1 MASLLLN
8 ADLYDQVRACL
19 DTSLDEAGLPNEII
33 DQPQYAYAAA
43 DEVLSRD
50 PLAESYFDDAK
61 VRRVQNAVAYLT
73 AARLCPALPNLTS
86 FQEGELRYQMKEF
99 DPIAKAAQLRAM
111 AASELALNTST
122 TGAVLPPN
130 HFWLAAG
137 RRGA

>member
-1 MASLLLN
+1 MADLLT
-8 ADLYDQVRACL
+8 ADLYAQVRACL
-19 DTSLDEAGLPNEII
+19 DTSLDAAGLPDEVII
-33 DQPQYAYAAA
+33 QTQYAYAAA
-43 DEVLSRD
+43 DEVLARD
-50 PLAESYFDDAK
+50 PLAATYTDDAK
-61 VRRVQNAVAYLT
+61 LRRAQNAVALLT

-86 FQEGELRYQMKEF
+86 FQEGDLRYQLKEF
-99 DPIAKAAQLRAM
+99 DPVTKAAQLRAQ